1 MNKLLCCL
9 LLLLPVLPGCVV
21 YETQHFVGA
30 EDHVLAVQE
39 GPDASRIRYEL
50 ALRSA
55 SGDAV
60 LVVHQSRA
68 IEAPV
73 VGLEVEEL
81 GKEKAEQRGVAPFS
95 GVLVKTVR
103 RASAAAEAGFQVG
116 DVLLRAGEAPVV
128 YRGQWQE
135 IVAGWR
141 VGAEVTCQVLRGQ
154 QELALTLVV
163 AGRTETA
170 TTREEVALEAPALT
184 QPPYAGVTLR
194 GIPPAYAQR
203 IFGSSAPVVVVSAV
217 EVGSPAWL
225 AGVRGGDRILTV
237 DGQAAPDV
245 HQLARDIAVR
255 GAEGQSMQWVVTRGG
270 GGPSSGSHTAEL
282 ALRNYREGMRIWVP
296 FVFWMDQ
303 KADTDQWTAGPLG
316 LLVGNRNQY
325 VADTRTRQL
334 KTRNIFHAVL
344 GLVHVDSAPD
354 RTRVRLLWF
363 IQFER

>member
-1 MNKLLCCL
+1 MSSMLRWLLV
-9 LLLLPVLPGCVV
+9 LLPILSGCVV
-21 YETQHFVGA
+21 YESQHFVSA
-30 EDHVLAVQE
+30 EDHVLATKE

-50 ALRSA
+50 ALRST

-60 LVVHQSRA
+60 LVVQNMRTV
-68 IEAPV
+68 EAPV

-81 GKEKAEQRGVAPFS
+81 TKEKAEVRGVAPFS
-95 GVLVKTVR
+95 GVMVKSVR
-103 RASAAAEAGFQVG
+103 RGSAAADAGFQAG
-116 DVLLRAGEAPVV
+116 DVLLKAGEAAVV

-135 IVAGWR
+135 IVAGWQ

-154 QELALTLVV
+154 QELALALVV
-163 AGRTETA
+163 GGRTDTV
-170 TTREEVALEAPALT
+170 TTREEVALEAPVVT

-194 GIPPAYAQR
+194 GIPPLYAER
-203 IFGSSAPVVVVSAV
+203 IFGSRAPAIVVSAV
-217 EVGSPAWL
+217 EVGSPAWI
-225 AGVRGGDRILTV
+225 AGVRGGDLIQSV
-237 DGQAAPDV
+237 DGQVTPDV
-245 HQLARDIAVR
+245 HQLTRDIAAR

-270 GGPSSGSHTAEL
+270 SGSYTADL

-296 FVFWMDQ
+296 FVFWLDQ
-303 KADTDQWTAGPLG
+303 KAEADQWTAGPLG

-325 VADTRTRQL
+325 VADSRTRQL